1 MPNYP
6 KTIPTQ
12 YSANEPL
19 AEAYSRGWNHGHGF
33 ACHNVPRLG
42 DKLFVDSMGRVTVDA
57 DNIREIHQSL
67 CFEAESNSR
76 SYSPFEFTAHEFNE
90 NEELSEELWEAFDNG
105 IADSIFADLE
115 TYTDSDYGIDEAA

>member
-6 KTIPTQ
+6 KEIPAQ
-12 YSANEPL
+12 FSANEAL
-19 AEAYSRGWNHGHGF
+19 ADAYSRGWNHGHGF

-42 DKLFVDSMGRVTVDA
+42 DTLWIDSLGKITIDA
-57 DNIREIHQSL
+57 ENIREAHQSI

-76 SYSPFEFTAHEFNE
+76 SYSPFEFTANEFNE

-115 TYTDSDYGIDEAA
+115 SYTDSDYGIEQSA